1 MSSSV
6 VEYQH
11 PAIEAVAAIS
21 AELDQLAESS
31 LWSMPVADLGQLV
44 VSLERLSR
52 RFSATQIAVLARA
65 DSSQIATSTGATS
78 TAAWLRNVADVPV
91 WLCKSRLALHRS
103 LVDRPAT
110 AAAFSA
116 GDIGVDAA
124 AAVCAAMHALPGG
137 VPAALN
143 NEIEVRLVETARDEG
158 TRAVVRRAAEIS
170 HRFGPEL
177 LELQERVARERRWLT
192 LTHAHDGTVAIR
204 GKLDAESGALISGVL
219 EPLAAPAPAT
229 DGTPD
234 LRDAGVRYAD
244 ALVQICQVAASQL
257 PDVRGERPTMLVTVG
272 LETLEN
278 RIGCT
283 PGYLDTA
290 FRFQQV
296 PPAKRRVTRT

>member
-1 MSSSV
+1 V
-6 VEYQH
+6 RGD
-11 PAIEAVAAIS
+11 A
-21 AELDQLAESS
+21 
-31 LWSMPVADLGQLV
+31 
-44 VSLERLSR
+44 RTTR
-52 RFSATQIAVLARA
+52 R
-65 DSSQIATSTGATS
+65 
-78 TAAWLRNVADVPV
+78 
-91 WLCKSRLALHRS
+91 
-103 LVDRPAT
+103 
-110 AAAFSA
+110 SA
-116 GDIGVDAA
+116 GRTEQRDRSA
-124 AAVCAAMHALPGG
+124 PG
-137 VPAALN
+137 
-143 NEIEVRLVETARDEG
+143 RDG
-158 TRAVVRRAAEIS
+158 A
-170 HRFGPEL
+170 

-257 PDVRGERPTMLVTVG
+257 PDVRSERPTMLVTVG